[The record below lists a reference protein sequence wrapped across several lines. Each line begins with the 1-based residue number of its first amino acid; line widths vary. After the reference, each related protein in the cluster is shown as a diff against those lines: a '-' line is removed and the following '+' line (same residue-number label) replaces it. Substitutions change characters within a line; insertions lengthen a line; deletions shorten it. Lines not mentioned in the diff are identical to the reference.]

1 MNDNNNLLCCILL
14 DGEPGY
20 EVHGKALI
28 EKWAEVAQQQKG
40 SEEVELTISV
50 CLSVVL
56 AYCSPGS
63 WAGQERGLSIVFLC
77 SIVSCVSKYG

>member
-40 SEEVELTISV
+40 SEEVN
-50 CLSVVL
+50 
-56 AYCSPGS
+56 
-63 WAGQERGLSIVFLC
+63 
-77 SIVSCVSKYG
+77 